1 MTEVAQ
7 DFVRLKICGTCI
19 YKKSPVCLS
28 LKLVQ
33 ACSKISQNPEGVNA
47 ATLNMLIREAEALN
61 RRKYKCSRESNA
73 WMHLVDKACAF
84 WQPVEQGLG

>member
-1 MTEVAQ
+1 VSEVAH
-7 DFVRLKICGTCI
+7 DLGRLKICGTCV

-28 LKLVQ
+28 LRLVQ
-33 ACSKISQNPEGVNA
+33 ACSKISQNPDQVSA
-47 ATLNMLIREAEALN
+47 ATLNALIQEAETLS

-84 WQPVEQGLG
+84 WQPVEQALG